1 MHIWLDERRDE
12 GGWGKKAVG
21 WTGQGAVILTVHA
34 SPPARRF
41 YGYSSCLHVGELCAA
56 CSALHPACTCMRDL
70 PDGRRPTCHGR
81 RQTGSELRAEAGP
94 WTGGRPAGLLCLL
107 PRKAE
112 HGKSYCDRAAA
123 CCYTGVAARSREDR
137 VRGSHACMHASTE
150 SSAALNSLHCCTSM
164 IRPFCRAPPPA
175 PSIDIIVH
183 SCINDPSLQGYIIG
197 GDF

>member
-94 WTGGRPAGLLCLL
+94 WTGGRPAGLLCL
-107 PRKAE
+107 RAK
-112 HGKSYCDRAAA
+112 KSRAREILLRSS
-123 CCYTGVAARSREDR
+123 CCLLLYWSG
-137 VRGSHACMHASTE
+137 
-150 SSAALNSLHCCTSM
+150 
-164 IRPFCRAPPPA
+164 RAQP
-175 PSIDIIVH
+175 
-183 SCINDPSLQGYIIG
+183 
-197 GDF
+197 